1 MKNDPSLSRP
11 EAYNL
16 VKARLNSLKPDGL
29 QTPRKNA
36 AANEET
42 HFQTEKKKRKRL
54 HQNPD
59 DTEMIDTSTQRIDNL
74 DHTQADLTVFN
85 FDDKKQNDP
94 DKDDEID

>member
-1 MKNDPSLSRP
+1 MKNDPSLSQP

-54 HQNPD
+54 H
-59 DTEMIDTSTQRIDNL
+59 
-74 DHTQADLTVFN
+74 
-85 FDDKKQNDP
+85 
-94 DKDDEID
+94 

>member
-42 HFQTEKKKRKRL
+42 HFQTQPKKKRKHIKRT
-54 HQNPD
+54 D
-59 DTEMIDTSTQRIDNL
+59 EIEMIDTSTQRIDNL
-74 DHTQADLTVFN
+74 DET
-85 FDDKKQNDP
+85 
-94 DKDDEID
+94 